1 MQATGLQDRGL
12 LFMIG
17 SSSPTAWPTGR
28 APTGSADACPSV
40 RSQAVVALTGAGRN
54 SLVTAPAGG
63 NSDSTGGSRSRSTQ
77 WTPDSGDRGAPRAPH
92 PLGRHLKN
100 CRLNPSRPPAIESRV
115 WHAPATGFD
124 LPEEPF
130 PQLPSRHGGPVVST
144 PPPHPK
150 GVCHQGRQGAI
161 QKVTVRWS
169 GFAQDPP
176 YCVALPR
183 PGTWT
188 GILTKPCPGPARCLR

>member
-40 RSQAVVALTGAGRN
+40 RSQAVVALTGAGKN

-92 PLGRHLKN
+92 PLGRHLKS

-115 WHAPATGFD
+115 WHAPATE
-124 LPEEPF
+124 LRPTPKRPF
-130 PQLPSRHGGPVVST
+130 LNFRADTGDPWYRRRHHT
-144 PPPHPK
+144 PK
-150 GVCHQGRQGAI
+150 GYVIRVGRVQSKKSRSGGQASLKI
-161 QKVTVRWS
+161 RLTVWRYLV
-169 GFAQDPP
+169 Q
-176 YCVALPR
+176 
-183 PGTWT
+183 
-188 GILTKPCPGPARCLR
+188 ARGRGS